1 MFDWITVDSFTY
13 SFFAIFSYYF
23 CFLYFELFNSLK
35 KILILLLSFLVILI
49 VHFNFDSIAD
59 LLCFGFF
66 LIYEISQ
73 KKPPLNGLFITVVS
87 LLIPRFCK
95 NIISYII
102 WNTSINTLSAP
113 IAYLIPYILFILLA
127 IPILLVVR
135 KLYVEIKL
143 KNNYFLS
150 LTIVLFIVYFILLM
164 NQLFVYISYYNDF
177 SGYAIF
183 ATVLVAIFVLSLQFF
198 FYNEIVKKRIENI
211 KKEEMIH
218 AAEQFNLE
226 VEKQNNE
233 IKKFKHDYRNI
244 LLSLDYFIEQK
255 EWGKLRKYYEI
266 TIKESQKNLQKTNFT
281 LSSINNLVNFE
292 LKSILQTKL
301 LNVQENGIELNVTV
315 IGEIEVENQYSLAL
329 VRGLGIILDNALEE
343 LETLNGGKLNIL
355 FTKEEE
361 EVVIIISNSC
371 SGTVENIRTLKT
383 KGFSSKGMNRG
394 LGLSN
399 LQEIINENDF
409 VLETSV
415 KNNLFTQIIR
425 IQERMK

>member
-1 MFDWITVDSFTY
+1 M
-13 SFFAIFSYYF
+13 
-23 CFLYFELFNSLK
+23 
-35 KILILLLSFLVILI
+35 
-49 VHFNFDSIAD
+49 
-59 LLCFGFF
+59 
-66 LIYEISQ
+66 
-73 KKPPLNGLFITVVS
+73 
-87 LLIPRFCK
+87 
-95 NIISYII
+95 
-102 WNTSINTLSAP
+102 
-113 IAYLIPYILFILLA
+113 IPYILFILLA

-143 KNNYFLS
+143 KNNYFLI

-255 EWGKLRKYYEI
+255 EWGKLREYYEI

-315 IGEIEVENQYSLAL
+315 IGEIKVGNQYSLAL

-355 FTKEEE
+355 FTKEEG